1 MNFLIRITVFI
12 IFIISV
18 LACSKVPI
26 SGRRQL
32 NMLPESQ
39 LMSMSLVQYKKFLNE
54 NTPVN
59 AGNASTQQVQRVG
72 NRIALAVEKY
82 MNDNGHKNRIKGYE
96 WEFNLINQS
105 LINAW
110 AMPGGKVV
118 VYQGLLPVAMT
129 DEGLAVVMGHEI
141 AHAIARHGNE
151 RMSQGMVAAGIG
163 VGLAVAINDKPKE
176 TQALFLT
183 SYGAATGLGILAYG
197 RNQESEADKLGMV
210 FMAIAGYNPVEA
222 IAFWERMKNA
232 TGSAGS
238 PPEFLSTHPS
248 HDTRIDR
255 IKDWLPV
262 ANTYFGQAN

>member
-1 MNFLIRITVFI
+1 MNLLIGRTVFLTVI
-12 IFIISV
+12 VSV

-39 LMSMSLVQYKKFLNE
+39 LMSMSLVQYKSFLNE
-54 NTPVN
+54 NPPENSSNV
-59 AGNASTQQVQRVG
+59 STQQVQRVG

-82 MNDNGHKNRIKGYE
+82 MKDNGHSNRIKGYD
-96 WEFNLINQS
+96 WEFNLVNQN

-118 VYQGLLPVAMT
+118 VYQGLLPVAMN

-163 VGLAVAINDKPKE
+163 MGLAVAVNEKPKE
-176 TQALFLT
+176 TQALFLGA
-183 SYGAATGLGILAYG
+183 YGVATGLGIMAYG

-210 FMAIAGYNPVEA
+210 FMAIAGYDPTEA
-222 IAFWERMKNA
+222 IAFWGRMKAA

-248 HDTRIDR
+248 HDTRIER

-262 ANTYFGQAN
+262 ANTYFEQGN